1 MAVTMS
7 DIESDLESPAR
18 KKRPSAVAIT
28 PPPPSPE
35 NEIEQK
41 RGRGRPKGSKNKKK
55 DDSVKPSKKGPGRPQ
70 KNATPTAIEV
80 SDNNDT
86 QNVDMTES
94 FTLAN
99 DDIEKLVIS

>member
-28 PPPPSPE
+28 PPPPSPGTNE

-41 RGRGRPKGSKNKKK
+41 RGRGCPKGSKN
-55 DDSVKPSKKGPGRPQ
+55 
-70 KNATPTAIEV
+70 
-80 SDNNDT
+80 
-86 QNVDMTES
+86 
-94 FTLAN
+94 
-99 DDIEKLVIS
+99 